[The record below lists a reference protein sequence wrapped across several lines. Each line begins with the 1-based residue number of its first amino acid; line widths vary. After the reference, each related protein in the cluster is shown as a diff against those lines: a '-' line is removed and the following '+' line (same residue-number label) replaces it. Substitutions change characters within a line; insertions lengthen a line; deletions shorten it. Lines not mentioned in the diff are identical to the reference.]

1 MKLTHI
7 VDLPSPS
14 LALFSSVTQTAAGIL
29 FSTPS
34 PEVAPG
40 ASQLS
45 IPPSHPRR
53 NRPENLPSQALSLFT
68 LPAGLPGVH
77 VKITDGACQWQS
89 KKVQGRVMV
98 QSRVT
103 APQYPSPGCNS
114 VIGT

>member
-40 ASQLS
+40 TLQLS
-45 IPPSHPRR
+45 ISSPSRR
-53 NRPENLPSQALSLFT
+53 NRPENLPPQALSLFT
-68 LPAGLPGVH
+68 LPARLPGVH
-77 VKITDGACQWQS
+77 FKITDGACQWRS

-103 APQYPSPGCNS
+103 APQYPSPSCNS